1 MQLKL
6 APKILLKVGLAN
18 NYHYLK
24 IGGIKKMI
32 RNVIT
37 GPKTVELYKVGQEL
51 NRGSV
56 VTKNLTTGK
65 AEPADGEGVQIY
77 FLDKDNQPMGCLSD
91 VEISNYD
98 PKMDVVKA
106 DTLGILVKPAVGTHW
121 AVDQVDGTFAV
132 GDYAIASKGKLVKA
146 TSGKVSIL
154 KYVGVYDDGGKTL
167 QQFEVVYP
175 YTVS

>member
-1 MQLKL
+1 
-6 APKILLKVGLAN
+6 
-18 NYHYLK
+18 
-24 IGGIKKMI
+24 MI

-37 GPKTVELYKVGQEL
+37 GAKVVGVYKVSQEL

-56 VTKNLTTGK
+56 VIKNLTTGK
-65 AEPADGEGVQIY
+65 ADPADGEGVQIY
-77 FLDKDNQPMGCLSD
+77 FLDKDNQPMGCTND
-91 VEISNYD
+91 VEVSSYD

-106 DTLGILVKPAVGTHW
+106 DTFGILVKPVVGTHW
-121 AVDQVDGTFAV
+121 AVDQVSGTFAV

-146 TSGKVSIL
+146 AAGKVSIL